1 MIREA
6 CPGKGQGAKI
16 CIQGTKKVTF
26 KGNIINNLIFLARF
40 HTSEGIIVSRILTKL
55 LPIEMFT
62 KFYLK
67 VSTCKP
73 LVYE

>member
-6 CPGKGQGAKI
+6 CPEKGQGAKI

-26 KGNIINNLIFLARF
+26 KGNIIDNLIFLARF

-55 LPIEMFT
+55 LPIGMFT
-62 KFYLK
+62 EFNLT
-67 VSTCKP
+67 VCTCKP
-73 LVYE
+73 LLYE